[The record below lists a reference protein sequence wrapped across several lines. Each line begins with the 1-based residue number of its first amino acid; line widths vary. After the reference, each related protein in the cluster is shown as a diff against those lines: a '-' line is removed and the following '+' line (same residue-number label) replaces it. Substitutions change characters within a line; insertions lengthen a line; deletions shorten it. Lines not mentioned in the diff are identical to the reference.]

1 MFGATSGP
9 KDWPGPLY
17 YLRKKG
23 RKNWISCLLII
34 DGLVTQEILSR
45 GGTFKLRNGPWT
57 EGIKLM
63 GLPDDADAK

>member
-9 KDWPGPLY
+9 KDWPGSLY
-17 YLRKKG
+17 LHKKEEKLDSPSFDH
-23 RKNWISCLLII
+23 RQARDTRDTVSA
-34 DGLVTQEILSR
+34 
-45 GGTFKLRNGPWT
+45 GTLKLRNGPWT

>member
-9 KDWPGPLY
+9 KDWPGSL

-23 RKNWISCLLII
+23 RKV
-34 DGLVTQEILSR
+34 DFLSFDHR
-45 GGTFKLRNGPWT
+45 QTRDTRDTVSGGTLKLRNGPWT